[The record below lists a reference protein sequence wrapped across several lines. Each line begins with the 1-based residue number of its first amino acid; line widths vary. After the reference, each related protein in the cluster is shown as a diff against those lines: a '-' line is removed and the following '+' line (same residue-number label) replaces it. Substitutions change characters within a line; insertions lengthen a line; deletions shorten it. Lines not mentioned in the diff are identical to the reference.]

1 VINGRGRQDRW
12 QTMLG
17 RRLILVPAATET
29 FVGRDLAYPIEPKV
43 AGDAWKTA
51 THSHRN
57 KRERLQTS
65 CKIRCNIGSWTYTCS
80 RPANRA
86 LRSPNL
92 ICEYGSAVCTQETAS
107 NYPASHSADCSRG
120 SVL

>member
-1 VINGRGRQDRW
+1 
-12 QTMLG
+12 M
-17 RRLILVPAATET
+17 T
-29 FVGRDLAYPIEPKV
+29 FFGRDLACPIEPRA

-51 THSHRN
+51 SHSHRN

-65 CKIRCNIGSWTYTCS
+65 CKIRYNIGSWTYTCS
-80 RPANRA
+80 RPANRV

-92 ICEYGSAVCTQETAS
+92 ICECHGSAVCTQEPAS
-107 NYPASHSADCSRG
+107 NCPASHSADCSRG